1 MITINYDHYKTH
13 VYGTTT
19 TLLLQTNYLH
29 HMNTIVMCDTCAMYM
44 TILILQCTH
53 PLKGSNFVLHNLFAL
68 DKIYLL
74 ALILLTQIHS
84 NLLLELLLFL

>member
-1 MITINYDHYKTH
+1 MITNNYKHYKTR
-13 VYGTTT
+13 VYDTTT

-53 PLKGSNFVLHNLFAL
+53 PLKGSHFVLHNFFAL

-74 ALILLTQIHS
+74 AIILLTQARG
-84 NLLLELLLFL
+84 NLLLELMLFF